1 MFNIRHISINS
12 AQNPQPV
19 VHLAD
24 ALQTGDIHVAGAE
37 NFGDYRTQLLPW
49 AACKSR
55 LASYCVALGMP
66 QTGKAFVT
74 QLKEQL
80 TAIAAE
86 VDAGFPANSE
96 LTIDTEGVPHL
107 KKQPAGTQPAGTQP
121 AGTQPAGTQP
131 AGTQP
136 AGLAAFETEV
146 HARMP
151 ERHLLDIIKYGACW
165 TRYT

>member
-1 MFNIRHISINS
+1 
-12 AQNPQPV
+12 
-19 VHLAD
+19 
-24 ALQTGDIHVAGAE
+24 
-37 NFGDYRTQLLPW
+37 
-49 AACKSR
+49 
-55 LASYCVALGMP
+55 MP

-121 AGTQPAGTQP
+121 PRTQPPGPQPPGPQPAGPQPAGTEP
-131 AGTQP
+131 V
-136 AGLAAFETEV
+136 GLAAFETEV

-151 ERHLLDIIKYGACW
+151 EMHLLDIIKYGACW
-165 TRYT
+165 T